1 MTKQVL
7 TAAIAGTLALST
19 GVFAD
24 DSAKIAELEAKVAA
38 LEARQSQNNKDV
50 ASTIDAVLRDA
61 EKRSQLLAAG
71 DSTAGYDEKGA
82 FFRKGDE
89 FLLRVNAFFQ
99 FRNVTDW
106 RDSDTSF
113 TDSDEGDDGE
123 EEITNG
129 FEIRRMKF
137 ELTGYAFTKDLEY
150 VFVWATDRDG
160 GSMYLEDAYIRYMFA
175 QDLYLLAGQFKDP
188 VNHEEL
194 VSAKRQLAA
203 DRSLANEYL
212 AGGRLDR
219 VQGAGIVYGGAK
231 DKKNPINA
239 TVVLTD
245 GANTDNTNY
254 MNTGNQNF
262 GVAARVEFLAMGD
275 WKDYQ
280 DFTAKG
286 TKEDLLVIG
295 AGIDWT
301 QSQTP
306 DTTEASADA
315 YTFAIDLQ
323 YENANGLGFFIAGH
337 YLDSDLLDA
346 NPWGIVAQVGYLVDG
361 KQLEV
366 FGRVGYV
373 DLDIDSD
380 LADDFNEVWELT
392 FGINYYLGKDGAA
405 GHRAKVTV
413 DVTWLPEGSPEIDG
427 LGYGGSADD
436 EVVIRGQFQ
445 LLI

>member
-19 GVFAD
+19 GAWAD

-38 LEARQSQNNKDV
+38 LEARQTQNSRDV

-71 DSTAGYDEKGA
+71 DSSAGYDDKGA
-82 FFRKGDE
+82 YFRKGDE
-89 FLLRVNAFFQ
+89 FLLRTNFQFQ
-99 FRNVTDW
+99 FRNVTAY
-106 RDSDTSF
+106 RDAEDD
-113 TDSDEGDDGE
+113 DSEGDGDD
-123 EEITNG
+123 EITNG

-137 ELTGYAFTKDLEY
+137 EVTGFAFTKDLEY
-150 VFVWATDRDG
+150 VFVWATNRSG

-194 VSAKRQLAA
+194 VSAKRQMAV
-203 DRSLANEYL
+203 DRSIVNEAL
-212 AGGRLDR
+212 GGGKLDR
-219 VQGAGIVYGGAK
+219 VQGAGIVYGGGK

-239 TVVLTD
+239 VVVLTD
-245 GANTDNTNY
+245 GYNTDNTDFTQAGSKY
-254 MNTGNQNF
+254 F
-262 GVAARVEFLAMGD
+262 GVAGRVEFLAMGD

-295 AGIDWT
+295 AGFDWT
-301 QSQTP
+301 QGETGP
-306 DTTEASADA
+306 GDASYDDVTLAADV
-315 YTFAIDLQ
+315 Q
-323 YENANGLGFFIAGH
+323 YENSAGLGAFLAVH
-337 YLDSDLLDA
+337 YIDSDLMDN
-346 NPWGIVAQVGYLVDG
+346 NPWGVVGQLSYLVDG

-366 FGRVGYV
+366 FGRVGYLDTDV
-373 DLDIDSD
+373 DSVEEI
-380 LADDFNEVWELT
+380 WELT

-405 GHRAKVTV
+405 GHRAKVTI
-413 DVTWLPEGSPEIDG
+413 DVTWLPEGSDDDSGI
-427 LGYGGSADD
+427 GYPGGDD
-436 EVVIRGQFQ
+436 DIFVVRGQFQ